1 MNQIQNPKSKIQ
13 NPKSL
18 IGQRI
23 PKLDAPAKVMGRMT
37 YGHDVRLPGMLHGRI
52 LYSRYPHAR
61 ILKVDASRAE
71 RLSGVKAVLTADD
84 NPPTKF
90 GYGKDNTPFKGE
102 IVRSRRD
109 EVAGVVAADSDTA
122 EEALA
127 LIEVDYEPLPPI
139 FTVEAA
145 LAPDASLVHPER
157 GSNHFTTY
165 HYHHGDLANGE
176 AESDVVVEA
185 SYRLP
190 YVNAAAMETS
200 VVVAQ
205 FDPRGHLTLWSLT
218 QIPFLLQRD
227 LAEALG
233 IPGSQIRI
241 IQTAIGGAFGRGLD
255 IYPFEPIAAL
265 MSRKTGRPVRLA
277 FSRQEEFTAGPAR
290 QPCQVSVRAGARK
303 NGKLSFRDVAAVLD
317 IGAYVSWG
325 SVTPLVM
332 METAASLYEVPHVRF
347 KAECIYTNNPVT
359 GAVRG
364 YGNPQS
370 TFFTETMMDRLA
382 EALQMDQAAF
392 RILNSNR
399 PNTETPQG
407 LIITSCGLK
416 ECLEAVAAAADRGQ
430 RSKGAEEQGGRRA
443 ADFGTGQDEVA
454 KAQNPK
460 YPKGTMSKIQNPRP
474 KGQSKIGIGFASTL
488 NVGGGARIYRSDGC
502 GAIVKVDDFGH
513 VTLISG
519 SSEIGQGSETI
530 LAQIVADVL
539 GVPVSDVTV
548 LNSDT
553 DIKPWDV
560 GVHASRTTFIAG
572 NAAHQAALAARR
584 QIFETAAEML
594 GVKPEELVAREG
606 RIEVAGEPGAASRGA
621 EEQGSRGDGTA
632 HPLNPK
638 STPEGAVHAQRGS
651 PKSVALAKV
660 IRSRHYREGGQVIMG
675 EGWYDPPTQLVDKDT
690 YKGNISATY
699 GFGAQMA
706 EVEVDTE
713 TGIVRVLRLA
723 CANDVG
729 RAINPLAVEG
739 QIEGGAQM
747 GLGYALSEELIVREG
762 QVLNP
767 DFRLYRLFTAA
778 DMPQIETYLIE
789 TDDPLGP
796 FGAKGVGEMGGT
808 PTAAAIA
815 NAIYDAVGV
824 RLTELPMTP
833 ERVLAALDQK
843 AQRAEYS

>member
-1 MNQIQNPKSKIQ
+1 LSYKKIEFTEDTKLHKEKIKRHNSQ
-13 NPKSL
+13 V
-18 IGQRI
+18 GRRI
-23 PKLDAPAKVMGRMT
+23 PKLDAPDKVMGRT
-37 YGHDVRLPGMLHGRI
+37 VYGHDVRLPGMLHGHI

-61 ILKVDASRAE
+61 ILNLDTARAE
-71 RLSGVKAVLTADD
+71 RLPGVKGVLTAAD

-90 GYGKDNTPFKGE
+90 GYGKDNTPFKDKL
-102 IVRSRRD
+102 VRSLRD
-109 EVAGVVAADSDTA
+109 EVAGVVATNPDIAA
-122 EEALA
+122 EALA
-127 LIEVDYEPLPPI
+127 LIEVEYEPLPPI
-139 FTVEAA
+139 FTVAEA
-145 LAPDASLVHPER
+145 LAPEAPLIHPER
-157 GSNHFTTY
+157 ESNLFTTY
-165 HYHHGDLANGE
+165 NYEHGDLEKGE
-176 AESDVVVEA
+176 TESDVVVEA

-190 YVNAAAMETS
+190 YVNPACIETS

-205 FDPRGHLTLWSLT
+205 FDQRGHLTMYSVT

-227 LAEALG
+227 LSEALG

-265 MSRKTGRPVRLA
+265 MARKVGQPVRVA
-277 FSRQEEFTAGPAR
+277 FSRHEEFIAGPAR
-290 QPCQVSVRAGARK
+290 QPAEVTIRAGARR
-303 NGKLSFRDVAAVLD
+303 NGKLTFRDVSMALD
-317 IGAYVSWG
+317 LGAYVSWG

-332 METAASLYEVPHVRF
+332 METTASLYEVPHVRF
-347 KAECIYTNNPVT
+347 KADCVYTNNLVT

-370 TFFTETMMDRLA
+370 TFFVETIMDRLA
-382 EALQMDQAAF
+382 EALHMDQADF
-392 RILNSNR
+392 RIRNANR
-399 PNTETPQG
+399 PNSETPQG

-416 ECLEAVAAAADRGQ
+416 ECIETVAVAADREPQQRADNEMARVRPGSHQ
-430 RSKGAEEQGGRRA
+430 L
-443 ADFGTGQDEVA
+443 
-454 KAQNPK
+454 
-460 YPKGTMSKIQNPRP
+460 TMDN
-474 KGQSKIGIGFASTL
+474 QSVKRGIGFASTL

-513 VTLISG
+513 VTLVTG

-539 GVPVSDVTV
+539 GLQVQDITV

-553 DIKPWDV
+553 DVKPWDV

-572 NAAHQAALAARR
+572 NAAYLAALEART
-584 QIFETAAEML
+584 QIFETAAEIL
-594 GVKPEELVAREG
+594 GVGPEELVARDG
-606 RIEVAGEPGAASRGA
+606 QIEVVADKEIG
-621 EEQGSRGDGTA
+621 EQGDTKTA
-632 HPLNPK
+632 SNP
-638 STPEGAVHAQRGS
+638 SS
-651 PKSVALAKV
+651 IDLSKV
-660 IRSRHYREGGQVIMG
+660 VRRRHFREGGQVVIG
-675 EGWYDPPTQLVDKDT
+675 EGWYDPPTKLVDKDT

-699 GFGAQMA
+699 GFGTQMA

-713 TGIVRVLRLA
+713 TGMVRVLRLA

-729 RAINPLAVEG
+729 RAINPMAVEG

-747 GLGYALSEELIVREG
+747 GLGYALTEELIVKNG

-767 DFRLYRLFTAA
+767 DFLDYRLFTAA
-778 DMPQIETYLIE
+778 DMPAIETFIIE
-789 TDDPLGP
+789 TDDPEGP

-824 RLTELPMTP
+824 RLTEVPMTP
-833 ERVLAALDQK
+833 ERVLAALDESREQ
-843 AQRAEYS
+843 AI

>member
-1 MNQIQNPKSKIQ
+1 MNNPKSKIQ
-13 NPKSL
+13 NPKSI

-23 PKLDAPAKVMGRMT
+23 PKLDAPDKVTGRMT
-37 YGHDVRLPGMLHGRI
+37 YGHDVTLPGMLHGRI

-61 ILKVDASRAE
+61 VLNIDTSRAGQ
-71 RLSGVKAVLTADD
+71 LPGVKGVLTAAD

-90 GYGKDNTPFKGE
+90 GYGKDNTPFKRDN
-102 IVRSRRD
+102 VRSLRD
-109 EVAGVVAADSDTA
+109 EIAGVVATDPDIA

-127 LIEVDYEPLPPI
+127 LIEVEYEPLPPV
-139 FTVEAA
+139 FTVTDA
-145 LAPDASLVHPER
+145 LTPGAPLIHPER
-157 GSNHFTTY
+157 KSNLFNSFDY
-165 HYHHGDLANGE
+165 NHGDLETGE
-176 AESDVVVEA
+176 AESEVVVEA

-205 FDPRGHLTLWSLT
+205 FDHRGHLTMWSVT

-227 LAEALG
+227 LSEALG

-265 MSRKTGRPVRLA
+265 MSRKTGKPVRLA
-277 FSRQEEFTAGPAR
+277 FSRHEEFTAGPAR
-290 QPCQVSVRAGARK
+290 QPAQVTIRAGADK
-303 NGKLSFRDVAAVLD
+303 NGKLTFRDVSMVLD

-332 METAASLYEVPHVRF
+332 METAASLYEVPHVHF
-347 KAECIYTNNPVT
+347 KADCVYTNNPVT

-370 TFFTETMMDRLA
+370 TFFTETIMDRLA
-382 EALQMDQAAF
+382 EALRMDQAQF

-416 ECLEAVAAAADRGQ
+416 ECLETVAAAADKGSADGAGGVGGIPPLSPRHTLGMKPNKGGSIGAPGQ
-430 RSKGAEEQGGRRA
+430 ESN
-443 ADFGTGQDEVA
+443 GTSTERLGSRQL
-454 KAQNPK
+454 
-460 YPKGTMSKIQNPRP
+460 TMDNDKVKR
-474 KGQSKIGIGFASTL
+474 GIGFASTL

-502 GAIVKVDDFGH
+502 GATVKMDDFGH
-513 VTLISG
+513 VTLITG
-519 SSEIGQGSETI
+519 SSEIGQGSETV

-539 GVPVSDVTV
+539 GVQVSDITV

-553 DIKPWDV
+553 DVKPWDV

-572 NAAHQAALAARR
+572 NAAHIAAKEARA
-584 QIFETAAEML
+584 QLFETAAEIL
-594 GVKPEELVAREG
+594 GVEPDQLIARNG
-606 RIEVAGEPGAASRGA
+606 KIEVIADKATE
-621 EEQGSRGDGTA
+621 D
-632 HPLNPK
+632 NPK
-638 STPEGAVHAQRGS
+638 SKIQN
-651 PKSVALAKV
+651 PKSISLGKVA
-660 IRSRHYREGGQVIMG
+660 RSRHFREGGQVIIG
-675 EGWYDPPTQLVDKDT
+675 EGWYDPPTKLVDKDT

-699 GFGAQMA
+699 GFGSQMA

-729 RAINPLAVEG
+729 RAINPMAVEG

-747 GLGYALSEELIVREG
+747 GLGYALTEELIVKDG

-778 DMPQIETYLIE
+778 DMPKIETFLIE
-789 TDDPLGP
+789 TDDPEGP
-796 FGAKGVGEMGGT
+796 FGAKGVCEMGGT

-815 NAIYDAVGV
+815 NAIYDAVGI
-824 RLTELPMTP
+824 RMTELPMTP
-833 ERVLAALDQK
+833 ERILAALDKKQK
-843 AQRAEYS
+843 ESA